1 MNATE
6 LKAIINKIYNLI
18 ATETDYDTRTDID
31 KKIIDIINNLYIK
44 ER

>member
-1 MNATE
+1 MDTTE
-6 LKAIINKIYNLI
+6 LRTIIDKIYNLI

-31 KKIIDIINNLYIK
+31 KKIINIINELYIK